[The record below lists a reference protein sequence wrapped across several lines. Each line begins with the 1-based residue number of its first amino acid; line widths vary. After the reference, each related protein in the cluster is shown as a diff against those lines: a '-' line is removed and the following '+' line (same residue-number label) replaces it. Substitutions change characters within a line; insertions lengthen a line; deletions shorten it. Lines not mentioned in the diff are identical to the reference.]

1 VKATG
6 PGGRPTVVLGG
17 LWAGLALTRALGR
30 RGVPVAGISLHGSDF
45 GIRSRYLRRRLVVEE
60 ADTARRDQQVLAELR
75 RLAAGGRV
83 VLVPERDE
91 HVELALRHWDE
102 VRALADMPLPDD
114 PDATMR
120 LRRKERLAE
129 EAVRAEVP
137 APRTLLADSEATIRA
152 ADLRP
157 PFLVKPVE
165 GQDFALAFG
174 RKVVVAD
181 TVDAA
186 VVAWAEAADRGL
198 GTILQELIPDS
209 TERIHSLFT
218 YIGRSGRPLADVVG
232 RKVRQ
237 GPLGF
242 GTAAVFEVQ
251 FDERVRDTGHRLLA
265 STGYRGFAQVEF
277 AYDRRDDAYKLLEV
291 NTRMPQWAG
300 LAMTRDFDIAR
311 IAHNDLSGLPEPPC
325 RTLTADARWIFMAK
339 DVWVSMQMARR
350 GELGPSAFLAPYL
363 RRPRVRAVFAVDD
376 PLPAA
381 ASISYLRSRVA

>member
-174 RKVVVAD
+174 
-181 TVDAA
+181 
-186 VVAWAEAADRGL
+186 
-198 GTILQELIPDS
+198 
-209 TERIHSLFT
+209 
-218 YIGRSGRPLADVVG
+218 
-232 RKVRQ
+232 
-237 GPLGF
+237 
-242 GTAAVFEVQ
+242 
-251 FDERVRDTGHRLLA
+251 
-265 STGYRGFAQVEF
+265 
-277 AYDRRDDAYKLLEV
+277 
-291 NTRMPQWAG
+291 
-300 LAMTRDFDIAR
+300 
-311 IAHNDLSGLPEPPC
+311 
-325 RTLTADARWIFMAK
+325 ARW
-339 DVWVSMQMARR
+339 SSPTRSTRR
-350 GELGPSAFLAPYL
+350 S
-363 RRPRVRAVFAVDD
+363 
-376 PLPAA
+376 
-381 ASISYLRSRVA
+381 

>member
-251 FDERVRDTGHRLLA
+251 FDELGPVVMKG
-265 STGYRGFAQVEF
+265 V
-277 AYDRRDDAYKLLEV
+277 
-291 NTRMPQWAG
+291 
-300 LAMTRDFDIAR
+300 
-311 IAHNDLSGLPEPPC
+311 PEPV
-325 RTLTADARWIFMAK
+325 RLYRAHTARE
-339 DVWVSMQMARR
+339 R
-350 GELGPSAFLAPYL
+350 
-363 RRPRVRAVFAVDD
+363 
-376 PLPAA
+376 LPT
-381 ASISYLRSRVA
+381 